1 MSTKFKLTRKLL
13 TPLTSTALA
22 LSLLTHVPTASAT
35 EIDDLKLEEII
46 DSNTDSAT
54 NIIEEEWISHDG
66 TIEFDS
72 ISNSTGPEL
81 RNAQAPLQNEEITTK
96 VIEREDGYQLVTVS
110 EGAEALD
117 LSFEFADSF
126 LEELPSGHIL
136 VRPSEGEEPTAYI
149 DPAWAQDADGN
160 HIDTRFS
167 IEGDTLVQHIA
178 PSPVGTHVVSD
189 PYIRDVRKNGRKIGQ
204 ELVFTRD
211 ETSIIS
217 LSGLPACIRL
227 AAKGGPVSTAI
238 GTIGCGGALLI
249 ASHANN
255 TGRCLTL
262 RAIGS
267 PYAPNLIFP
276 YATSC

>member
-13 TPLTSTALA
+13 TPLASTALA

-81 RNAQAPLQNEEITTK
+81 RNAQAPLQNEEITKK

-160 HIDTRFS
+160 HIDT
-167 IEGDTLVQHIA
+167 GVA
-178 PSPVGTHVVSD
+178 
-189 PYIRDVRKNGRKIGQ
+189 RK
-204 ELVFTRD
+204 LWTR
-211 ETSIIS
+211 S
-217 LSGLPACIRL
+217 
-227 AAKGGPVSTAI
+227 
-238 GTIGCGGALLI
+238 
-249 ASHANN
+249 
-255 TGRCLTL
+255 
-262 RAIGS
+262 
-267 PYAPNLIFP
+267 
-276 YATSC
+276 